1 MADKPKLNERRKRF
15 VYHYLRELNA
25 TEAAKKAG
33 FTEKYAANIGSRLLR
48 QESIKVHIDKRLSE
62 AFGAEKSGLKQRIIN
77 ELESEAFAES
87 VYYDETKGGTVTRPN
102 ASKMKALELLAK
114 YLGMLIEKHE
124 HTGKDGAPIEYM
136 KLPETA
142 KE

>member
-1 MADKPKLNERRKRF
+1 MSKPKLTGRRKKF
-15 VYHYLRELNA
+15 VYHYLKDGQNA
-25 TEAAKKAG
+25 SEAARKAG
-33 FTEKYAANIGSRLLR
+33 YSEKYAADIGSRLLKK
-48 QESIKVHIDKRLSE
+48 ESIKVYIDNELSE
-62 AFGAEKSGLKQRIIN
+62 AFGAEKAGLKRRILD
-77 ELESEAFAES
+77 ELQSEAFAES

-124 HTGKDGAPIEYM
+124 HTGKDGAPIEYI

-142 KE
+142 RE

>member
-124 HTGKDGAPIEYM
+124 HTGKDGAPIEYI

>member
-1 MADKPKLNERRKRF
+1 MSKPKLNERRKRF
-15 VYHYLRELNA
+15 VYYYLKELNA

-33 FTEKYAANIGSRLLR
+33 FSEKYAANIGSRLLKK
-48 QESIKVHIDKRLSE
+48 ESIKVHIDKRLSE
-62 AFGAEKSGLKQRIIN
+62 AFGAEKAGLKQRIIN

-114 YLGMLIEKHE
+114 YLGMLVEKHE
-124 HTGKDGAPIEYM
+124 HTGKDGAPIEYI

>member
-25 TEAAKKAG
+25 TEAEKKAG

-124 HTGKDGAPIEYM
+124 HTGKDGAPIEYI